1 MAFLLLLC
9 PLLLRLAPSF
19 RFQYV
24 SHGTYLAP
32 DSIGQPHRFMRK
44 PSSTQKDIY
53 TYELETGEDR

>member
-9 PLLLRLAPSF
+9 PLVLRLALSS

-24 SHGTYLAP
+24 SHGIYLSP
-32 DSIGQPHRFMRK
+32 YSIGQSHRFMRK

-53 TYELETGEDR
+53 TFELETGDYR